1 MQYLHTTKKT
11 GFAMLFTVLIVTL
24 ILSIA
29 IGISNLT
36 LRQTILSSLAK
47 DSQLAFAAADAAV
60 ECGLYY
66 DITLAAFPSPM
77 DSGTAPTTIAC
88 GYRVLTLDP
97 SSSATDYL
105 VYMEK
110 GADPAQYCYS
120 ILFDK
125 SSVPGTNIVQGR
137 GYNICS
143 ANPRQVERTLETQY

>member
-1 MQYLHTTKKT
+1 MQYFNTKKES

-29 IGISNLT
+29 VGISNLT
-36 LRQTILSSLAK
+36 FRQAILSSLAK
-47 DSQLAFAAADAAV
+47 DSQVAFFAADAAV
-60 ECGLYY
+60 ECGLYH
-66 DITLAAFPSPM
+66 DITENIFPSPM
-77 DSGTAPTTIAC
+77 PPDMAPKTITC
-88 GYRVLTLDP
+88 GFRTLTLDD

-105 VYMEK
+105 IYAEK

-125 SSVPGTNIVQGR
+125 SSTPGTSIVQGR

-143 ANPRQVERTLETQY
+143 ANPRQVERTLETRY